1 MVGSPLAYLHRDWA
15 HARHICTGTGKPCHI
30 CAGTGLAPPHRT
42 HALARSH
49 TRTRT
54 HARTCKRTCVRAEY
68 PGWLLCCATPSTHA
82 RPHAQVT
89 VVHGRAGSGKS
100 ALLAKITDD
109 IKSSVKNGT
118 TVSLFMRTVGHRR
131 RRGRRRAPIGS
142 QHALTGS
149 GLRGLGPVRSLL
161 REWSAAFA
169 RARALQGISTNAAY
183 EYLAREVA
191 PAERL
196 RAGAEAREHFHEAL
210 RKAAEKKAATSSGA
224 GALCVL
230 THTRIRA
237 PGRALTHAHVR
248 ARTHARMK
256 TRALPR
262 ICTRALCAG
271 AC

>member
-1 MVGSPLAYLHRDWA
+1 
-15 HARHICTGTGKPCHI
+15 
-30 CAGTGLAPPHRT
+30 
-42 HALARSH
+42 
-49 TRTRT
+49 
-54 HARTCKRTCVRAEY
+54 
-68 PGWLLCCATPSTHA
+68 
-82 RPHAQVT
+82 VT

-131 RRGRRRAPIGS
+131 RRRRAQIGS
-142 QHALTGS
+142 LHALTGS
-149 GLRGLGPVRSLL
+149 GLRGKGPVRSLL
-161 REWSAAFA
+161 REWSAALA
-169 RARALQGISTNAAY
+169 RARALALQGISTNAAY

-248 ARTHARMK
+248 ARTHAHMK

-262 ICTRALCAG
+262 MHMHARTAAQVRADRRRRAG
-271 AC
+271 GPRGDLQRVRAEAVRARAPRHLVPTHGRLGVAREEHPRAV